1 MKHFNS
7 ISELALANDLPL
19 PEHPMLGLL
28 RTNGDITINTPSFT
42 SDFYKIGLKKIKAGL
57 LLYGRTKFD
66 HETGCMAFTKP
77 RQVIE
82 MRDLQFEEDG
92 YVLLFHE
99 DFLIGHSL
107 HEDIQQYSFF
117 DYETNEALHLAPKE
131 EKIIWNIFHTIE
143 QEYNNNEDEFSK
155 EIILAGINSILK
167 YAKRFYKRQFINRE
181 QLSGKTVTEFN
192 KIVQNY
198 IKNGSLENGLPSVA
212 DFASRLNI
220 SSRYL
225 TDLLKVETG
234 KTAIELIHIAL
245 ISEAKN
251 RLRLKDKTVS
261 EIAYEL
267 GFENMSYFA
276 RLFKKETGM
285 LPTSYKKQFL
295 KSNNI

>member
-1 MKHFNS
+1 MKHFKS
-7 ISELALANDLPL
+7 ISEMAVASNLPL

-28 RTNGDITINTPSFT
+28 RINREIKIDYAAYT
-42 SDFYKIGLKKIKAGL
+42 SDFYMIGLKKVKAGYV
-57 LLYGRTKFD
+57 LYGRTKFD
-66 HETGCMAFTKP
+66 HETGSMIFMKP
-77 RQVIE
+77 RQVVE
-82 MRDLQFEEDG
+82 MRNLEFEEDG
-92 YVLLFHE
+92 YILVIHE
-99 DFLIGHSL
+99 DFLNGHSL
-107 HEDIQQYSFF
+107 HEDIQRYSFF

-131 EKIIWNIFHTIE
+131 EKIIWNIFHSIE
-143 QEYNNNEDEFSK
+143 QEYNNSEDEFSK
-155 EIILAGINSILK
+155 EIILAGINSLLK
-167 YAKRFYKRQFINRE
+167 YAERFYKRQFINRK

-192 KIVQNY
+192 KILQKY
-198 IKNGSLENGLPSVA
+198 IKGGALNNNGLPTVG

-251 RLRLKDKTVS
+251 RLRKKDKTVS

-267 GFENMSYFA
+267 GFENMSYFS

-285 LPTSYKKQFL
+285 LPTFYKKQFFE
-295 KSNNI
+295 